1 MARPKKEIDY
11 DLVKK
16 LAEIQCTQEEI
27 SSILDISVR
36 TLQRDKEFG
45 RIFNMSKE
53 SGKMW
58 LKRWQFKR
66 AEQGSDRMLIWLGK
80 QYLGQRDVIES
91 NNTHEVEDLSAL
103 VDLLK
108 W

>member
-36 TLQRDKEFG
+36 TLQRDKEFC
-45 RIFNMSKE
+45 RIFNMSRE
-53 SGKMW
+53 NGKMS

-108 W
+108 

>member
-36 TLQRDKEFG
+36 TLQRDKEFC

-53 SGKMW
+53 NGKMS

-108 W
+108 

>member
-1 MARPKKEIDY
+1 MARPKKKIDY

-27 SSILDISVR
+27 SNILDISVR
-36 TLQRDKEFG
+36 TLQRDKEFC
-45 RIFNMSKE
+45 RIYNMSRE
-53 SGKMW
+53 NGKMS

-108 W
+108 

>member
-1 MARPKKEIDY
+1 MARPKKKIDY

-27 SSILDISVR
+27 SNILDISVR
-36 TLQRDKEFG
+36 TLQRDKEFC
-45 RIFNMSKE
+45 RIFNMSRE
-53 SGKMW
+53 NGKMS

-91 NNTHEVEDLSAL
+91 NNTHEIEDLSAL

-108 W
+108 

>member
-1 MARPKKEIDY
+1 MARPKKKIDY
-11 DLVKK
+11 ELVKK

-27 SSILDISVR
+27 GNILDISVR
-36 TLQRDKEFG
+36 TLQRDKEFC
-45 RIFNMSKE
+45 RIFNMSTE
-53 SGKMW
+53 NGKMS

-80 QYLGQRDVIES
+80 QYLGQRDVIEN
-91 NNTHEVEDLSAL
+91 NNTHEIEDLSAL

-108 W
+108 

>member
-1 MARPKKEIDY
+1 LARPKKKIDY

-36 TLQRDKEFG
+36 TLQRDKEFC
-45 RIFNMSKE
+45 RIFNMSRE
-53 SGKMW
+53 NGKMS

-80 QYLGQRDVIES
+80 QYLGQRDVIEN
-91 NNTHEVEDLSAL
+91 NNTHEIEDLSAL
-103 VDLLK
+103 ADLLK
-108 W
+108 

>member
-11 DLVKK
+11 DLVNK

-27 SSILDISVR
+27 ANILDISVR
-36 TLQRDKEFG
+36 TLQRDKEFC
-45 RIFNMSKE
+45 RIFNMSRE
-53 SGKMW
+53 NGKMS

-108 W
+108 

>member
-1 MARPKKEIDY
+1 MARPKKKIDY

-16 LAEIQCTQEEI
+16 LSEIQCTQEEI
-27 SSILDISVR
+27 ANILDISVR
-36 TLQRDKEFG
+36 TLQRDKEFC
-45 RIFNMSKE
+45 RIYNMSRE
-53 SGKMW
+53 NGKMS

-91 NNTHEVEDLSAL
+91 NNTHEIEDLSAL
-103 VDLLK
+103 ADLLK
-108 W
+108 

>member
-1 MARPKKEIDY
+1 MARPKKKIDY

-36 TLQRDKEFG
+36 TLQRDKEFC
-45 RIFNMSKE
+45 RIFNMSRE
-53 SGKMW
+53 NGKMS

-80 QYLGQRDVIES
+80 QYLGQRDVIEN
-91 NNTHEVEDLSAL
+91 NNTHEIEDLSAL
-103 VDLLK
+103 ADLLK
-108 W
+108 

>member
-1 MARPKKEIDY
+1 MARPKKKIDY

-27 SSILDISVR
+27 SNILDISVR
-36 TLQRDKEFG
+36 TLQRDKEFC
-45 RIFNMSKE
+45 RIYNMSRE
-53 SGKMW
+53 NGKMS

-91 NNTHEVEDLSAL
+91 NNTHEIEDLSAL
-103 VDLLK
+103 ADLLK
-108 W
+108 

>member
-36 TLQRDKEFG
+36 TLQRDKEFC

-53 SGKMW
+53 NGKMS

-91 NNTHEVEDLSAL
+91 NNTHEIEDLSAL

-108 W
+108 

>member
-36 TLQRDKEFG
+36 TLQRDREFC

-53 SGKMW
+53 NGKMS

-91 NNTHEVEDLSAL
+91 NNTHEIEDLSAL

-108 W
+108 